1 MPMDQSVN
9 NTWRNNEGSYI
20 LHFENE
26 NLKTSG
32 GFINDMLRTWD
43 KISQDGIRNAIDLQ
57 PKVMRAIIN
66 AKEGPTSY
74 MNSGFA
80 KS

>member
-1 MPMDQSVN
+1 MDQSVN
-9 NTWRNNEGSYI
+9 NTWKNNEGSYI

-57 PKVMRAIIN
+57 PKIMRVIIV
-66 AKEGPTSY
+66 ARGEPTSY
-74 MNSGFA
+74 MNSGF
-80 KS
+80 SNS

>member
-1 MPMDQSVN
+1 MDQSVN
-9 NTWRNNEGSYI
+9 KTWKNDERSYI

-26 NLKTSG
+26 NLKISG

-57 PKVMRAIIN
+57 SKIMQVIIV
-66 AKEGPTSY
+66 ARGEHTS
-74 MNSGFA
+74 
-80 KS
+80 